1 MRCVTGQLRKNHL
14 HWHLFLIILKHIF
27 LTVFKKQKCV
37 LRQLKKTPWSLEYA
51 PDDLKAPRMCSK
63 AVEKDSWLL
72 KDVPDH
78 FKTQLMC
85 DDAVRYYPY
94 SLHHV
99 PHWFVTQQQI
109 DRWHDNNYVHNDEGL
124 SKWYDG
130 YKKRKAQKASIKKE
144 LLPITWHPSRYW
156 DWCMSKDEKKRDGKI
171 IGINIGFFVPRD
183 RIQKIFDSKKN

>member
-1 MRCVTGQLRKNHL
+1 M
-14 HWHLFLIILKHIF
+14 
-27 LTVFKKQKCV
+27 
-37 LRQLKKTPWSLEYA
+37 EYA

-85 DDAVRYYPY
+85 NDAVRYYPY

-130 YKKRKAQKASIKKE
+130 YKKRKAQKASIKKSSC
-144 LLPITWHPSRYW
+144 LLLGIHQ
-156 DWCMSKDEKKRDGKI
+156 D
-171 IGINIGFFVPRD
+171 IGIGACQRT
-183 RIQKIFDSKKN
+183 KKNEMEKL